1 VKARRETIASEE
13 DSHRRAVYLKKP
25 MGDPLALVRIA
36 NSRKDFKSRVN
47 FQEDEQASDTH
58 WRNTTS
64 EKSNAN
70 RLGALLH
77 LVALGYY
84 FETR

>member
-1 VKARRETIASEE
+1 
-13 DSHRRAVYLKKP
+13 